1 MDTLGYGANIALA
14 IVLLG
19 SGALKLGREGR
30 AAFAASAPAALVV
43 KLAPRFASA
52 FRASVVIVEA
62 GVAIALL
69 ASSSVAAEVVA
80 AVLFVSMAIVLSIS
94 KHVAPTKPCGC
105 AGTLSVEVN
114 VSRSRSLVRLA
125 ALVGVSLAAVCAT
138 ALIPSTGAAEI
149 LIGFA
154 VTCSIVVAVSRE
166 LRPDV
171 LVPRLTALVW
181 HGSARGSLFLLR
193 RSYSWRSL
201 SPYLLDAL
209 PEDHWT
215 DSGWEFFQWSAQSDE
230 SVGSIVFAL
239 RRTAREVRILG
250 TFLGPFSDGVPPRIV
265 ARVHG

>member
-30 AAFAASAPAALVV
+30 AAFAASAAAALVV

-114 VSRSRSLVRLA
+114 VSRVAISRAPRRPGRCVPGSGVHDRPHPINRRGRDPDRFRCYVQHRRCRL
-125 ALVGVSLAAVCAT
+125 S
-138 ALIPSTGAAEI
+138 
-149 LIGFA
+149 
-154 VTCSIVVAVSRE
+154 
-166 LRPDV
+166 
-171 LVPRLTALVW
+171 
-181 HGSARGSLFLLR
+181 
-193 RSYSWRSL
+193 
-201 SPYLLDAL
+201 
-209 PEDHWT
+209 
-215 DSGWEFFQWSAQSDE
+215 
-230 SVGSIVFAL
+230 
-239 RRTAREVRILG
+239 
-250 TFLGPFSDGVPPRIV
+250 
-265 ARVHG
+265 